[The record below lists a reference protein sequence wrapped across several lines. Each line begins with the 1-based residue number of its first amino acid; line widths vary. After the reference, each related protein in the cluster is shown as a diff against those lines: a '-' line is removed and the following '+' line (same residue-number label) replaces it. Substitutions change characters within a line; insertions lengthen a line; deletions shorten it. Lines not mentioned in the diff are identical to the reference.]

1 MSGGS
6 AITLALSLCVAASS
20 KDGGGLGGLGVGGG
34 GAGGLGSG
42 GLSFMTASRLQI
54 HPPHEI
60 VEARVVADGVESR
73 VCLSQSST
81 VIAFINGFGQPF
93 DG

>member
-42 GLSFMTASRLQI
+42 GLSFMTASRLKV
-54 HPPHEI
+54 HPPQQ
-60 VEARVVADGVESR
+60 VLEARVVAEGVPRRPNIE
-73 VCLSQSST
+73 VC
-81 VIAFINGFGQPF
+81 
-93 DG
+93 